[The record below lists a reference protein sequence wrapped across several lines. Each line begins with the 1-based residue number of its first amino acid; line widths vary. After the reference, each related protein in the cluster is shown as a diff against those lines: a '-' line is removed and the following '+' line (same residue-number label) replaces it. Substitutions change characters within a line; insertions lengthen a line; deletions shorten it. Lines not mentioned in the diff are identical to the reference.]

1 MTHLVLLPCAFPSQ
15 RDCLICTVMSPVLWI
30 VNTPPSDGNLKRFSN
45 LLWTR
50 PKFRNT
56 IITCP
61 NKIVALRCQTSQDS
75 TRVSSNTL
83 LSCFKT
89 GDYPSLRPAPPPL
102 FLDQTKARRA
112 EKKTCLRQPPAYVG
126 FWMTAHPP
134 PSEGLAPSL
143 YFVFRGDTRIVTGL
157 YKSCDIKLY
166 LLRHWNSQQK
176 DFLSF
181 LCISLLHMR
190 HGSHK
195 IRKNIS
201 TRGLHGLK
209 TRGLYTNWC
218 QEEICF
224 FFQLPYAVVGN
235 LCSLFILYARSTS
248 QQKV

>member
-1 MTHLVLLPCAFPSQ
+1 MC
-15 RDCLICTVMSPVLWI
+15 SP
-30 VNTPPSDGNLKRFSN
+30 P
-45 LLWTR
+45 
-50 PKFRNT
+50 
-56 IITCP
+56 
-61 NKIVALRCQTSQDS
+61 
-75 TRVSSNTL
+75 
-83 LSCFKT
+83 
-89 GDYPSLRPAPPPL
+89 PPPL

-112 EKKTCLRQPPAYVG
+112 EKKNLFETAPRLCRGLDDRPPP
-126 FWMTAHPP
+126 PP
-134 PSEGLAPSL
+134 PSEGLASPL
-143 YFVFRGDTRIVTGL
+143 YFVFRGDARIVTGL

-176 DFLSF
+176 TYFLPF
-181 LCISLLHMR
+181 LCISLLHVR
-190 HGSHK
+190 HGCHK

-201 TRGLHGLK
+201 PRGLHGLK

>member
-112 EKKTCLRQPPAYVG
+112 EKKNL
-126 FWMTAHPP
+126 FETAHRLCRGLDDRPP
-134 PSEGLAPSL
+134 LPHLKVWFLHCTLYFAETLELLLDSIKVVILNYICFGTEIHNKRRTFCLSFVSLCSTWGTAPIKFGKILAPGA
-143 YFVFRGDTRIVTGL
+143 Y
-157 YKSCDIKLY
+157 
-166 LLRHWNSQQK
+166 
-176 DFLSF
+176 
-181 LCISLLHMR
+181 M
-190 HGSHK
+190 
-195 IRKNIS
+195 
-201 TRGLHGLK
+201 
-209 TRGLYTNWC
+209 
-218 QEEICF
+218 
-224 FFQLPYAVVGN
+224 A
-235 LCSLFILYARSTS
+235 
-248 QQKV
+248 